1 MNQLNGKEIR
11 ILTKNDLYTNYPF
24 PYYFALILTQ
34 TFPTALASKSLKE
47 LLFLVCLLSYDENMN
62 ELFCQDEFFNQHYDT
77 FFCMNAYFVVK
88 NGILYYLDSK
98 SKNYFNLE
106 NLNYSDIL
114 ISSIMYLVIQNQ
126 KECKFIPWLSIHEFL
141 LQLKSSDTK
150 LLCFFLKEIL
160 CMKNERIGCIKSLIC
175 ILRKNINKKKYSKQN
190 ILAILDLIGIDFN
203 KANSISK
210 NYISIFNKPSVL
222 INFLEKEIK

>member
-1 MNQLNGKEIR
+1 MEPLESDEIR
-11 ILTKNDLYTNYPF
+11 ILTKDDLYTNYPF
-24 PYYFALILTQ
+24 PYGFALILTEK
-34 TFPTALASKSLKE
+34 FPTAIASKSLKE
-47 LLFLVCLLSYDENMN
+47 LLFLVCLLSFDKNMIK
-62 ELFCQDEFFNQHYDT
+62 FFSQDEFFNQHYET
-77 FFCMNAYFVVK
+77 FFCMDAYFVVK
-88 NGILYYLDSK
+88 NEVLYYLDSK

-150 LLCFFLKEIL
+150 SLCFFLKETL
-160 CMKNERIGCIKSLIC
+160 CMKNERTGCIQSLIYV
-175 ILRKNINKKKYSKQN
+175 LRKNINKKKYSKQN
-190 ILAILDLIGIDFN
+190 IIAILDLIGIDFN
-203 KANSISK
+203 MANLITK
-210 NYISIFNKPSVL
+210 NYISIFNKPSLL